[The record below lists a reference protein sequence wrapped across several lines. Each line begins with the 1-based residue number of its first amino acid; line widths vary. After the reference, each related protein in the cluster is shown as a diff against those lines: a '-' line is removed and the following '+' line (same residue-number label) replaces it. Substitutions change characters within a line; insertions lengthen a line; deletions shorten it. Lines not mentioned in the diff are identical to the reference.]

1 MTLILKKKRIIK
13 KLYENPPKESRV
25 ICFDEFGPLEIRPY
39 AGTCWA
45 PAKNPQRLPATYT
58 RSYGV
63 RNLLAGYD
71 LSSDILFGIIR
82 RRKRWKE
89 FISFLKII
97 RRRYPNERRLII
109 ILDNF
114 SPHKKKEV
122 FKWCKVNRVWLIFT
136 ATNASWMNRIEAQ
149 FGSVSYFVLKS
160 SYPKNHRE
168 LEQNIKEHLKWR
180 NSNRHN
186 SLLKILQKRTY
197 VI

>member
-1 MTLILKKKRIIK
+1 M
-13 KLYENPPKESRV
+13 

-39 AGTCWA
+39 AGICWA
-45 PAKNPQRLPATYT
+45 PQNKPQRFPATYT
-58 RSYGV
+58 RTHGV

-71 LSSDILFGIIR
+71 LKTDALFGVIR

-89 FISFLKII
+89 FLSFLKII
-97 RRRYPNERRLII
+97 RRRYPHDRRLII

-114 SPHKKKEV
+114 APHKKAEV
-122 FKWCKVNRVWLIFT
+122 FQWCRQNGVWLIFT

-149 FGSVSYFVLKS
+149 FGAVRYFVLKN
-160 SYPKNHRE
+160 SYPQNHKE

-180 NSNRHN
+180 NSNRRHP
-186 SLLKILQKRTY
+186 LLKKLQKKTY

>member
-1 MTLILKKKRIIK
+1 MSSLNKKRIIK
-13 KLYENPPKESRV
+13 KLYENPPKGCPV

-39 AGTCWA
+39 AGSCWA
-45 PAKNPQRLPATYT
+45 PVKKPQRLAATYT
-58 RSYGV
+58 RYHGV
-63 RNLLAGYD
+63 RHLLAGYD
-71 LSSDILFGIIR
+71 LIQDKLFGIIR
-82 RRKRWKE
+82 RKKRSKE

-114 SPHKKKEV
+114 SAHKKKEA
-122 FKWCKVNRVWLIFT
+122 FNWCRSNGVWLIFT

-149 FGSVSYFVLKS
+149 FGSVHYFVLKC
-160 SYPKNHRE
+160 SYPKNHAE
-168 LEQNIKEHLKWR
+168 LEQNVKEHLKWR

-186 SLLKILQKRTY
+186 PLLKCLQKKTY